1 MANMEQIYAL
11 QEVIR
16 KKTKALEKDK
26 YGFRGGFMV
35 KQAKEVDKE
44 DAARGV
50 EATVSGLGVQLEFAK
65 SESKYELRK
74 DKKDVE
80 YTHSY
85 HACKV
90 KGFADFESVTLNPAD
105 SELMYQLFVL
115 GGQVTPTE
123 FRKLCEGQSRYND
136 STLLK
141 VLQLASPSFDMIID
155 DICKKNNI
163 GLDKAKEFAQGKAA
177 IAQKLQEK
185 NAKQM
190 AAQAENTL

>member
-35 KQAKEVDKE
+35 KVNKEVDKE

-50 EATVSGLGVQLEFAK
+50 NATVSGLGVQLEFAK
-65 SESKYELRK
+65 SETKYEFGK

-80 YTHSY
+80 FGYTY

-90 KGFADFESVTLNPAD
+90 KGFADFESVALNPAD
-105 SELMYQLFVL
+105 SELMFQLFII
-115 GGQVTPTE
+115 GGRVTPTE
-123 FRKLCEGQSRYND
+123 FRKICEGHNGD
-136 STLLK
+136 NPTLRK
-141 VLQLASPSFDMIID
+141 MLQLASPSFDMIID